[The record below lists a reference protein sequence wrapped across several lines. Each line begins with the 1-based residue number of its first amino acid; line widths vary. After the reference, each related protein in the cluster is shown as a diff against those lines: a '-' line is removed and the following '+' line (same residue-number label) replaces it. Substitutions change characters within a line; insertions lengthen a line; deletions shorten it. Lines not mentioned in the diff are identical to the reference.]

1 MAVTN
6 VDIGLNPT
14 GTRHD
19 RVVPGYAV
27 ETGIKFGDVLV
38 WDTSSTVNHRA
49 CKRTTT
55 AGDAPLAG
63 VCVTQTDP
71 VNGTAIGDVIEIC
84 SAGIAEVNVVS
95 SQALTKGDKLVSST
109 TAGAAK
115 KLASETT
122 PDILGRVNMDLASTA
137 SVTRVSVE
145 INIYQHA

>member
-1 MAVTN
+1 MSVTN
-6 VDIGLNPT
+6 VDSGINPT
-14 GTRHD
+14 GTRHN
-19 RVVPGYAV
+19 RVLPGYAT

-49 CKRTTT
+49 VKRTTN

-71 VNGTAIGDVIEIC
+71 TNGSAVGDFIEVCDLGIC
-84 SAGIAEVNVVS
+84 EVNIVA
-95 SQALTKGDKLVSST
+95 SQALTKGDKLISST

-122 PDILGRVNMDLASTA
+122 PDILGRVNMDLSSTA
-137 SVTRVSVE
+137 SVVRVSV
-145 INIYQHA
+145 IVDIYQHA